1 MQTKIYFFLTK
12 TTLRRK
18 FFPMTKAGREFFN
31 RRSKQTVSGKGSDW
45 CDFTCNFCFF
55 KMGKRTLLVFSDW
68 HANKYHGLYQG
79 KGPCHFS
86 LLARTSA
93 STSKD
98 CI

>member
-45 CDFTCNFCFF
+45 CDFTCNFCFLKWENAHF
-55 KMGKRTLLVFSDW
+55 CYLVIGMQINIMVFTK
-68 HANKYHGLYQG
+68 ARV
-79 KGPCHFS
+79 
-86 LLARTSA
+86 LATSH
-93 STSKD
+93 
-98 CI
+98 C